1 MTALAATSVTPHL
14 PMGTLA
20 RWLWLAPL
28 LMTSTDMALRW
39 RRVARGPG
47 LSPTYR
53 RLLAGRWLV
62 FALPCLIF
70 GAGLASGSANLDNYF
85 HAPSAWP
92 SRRRTSPPSL
102 PATLARFSPDGRQL
116 AGADADGRLTLWRAD
131 TGEVLA
137 TPGPVG
143 AEVADVA
150 WGEGG
155 AALVVA
161 DERGRVVLWELPELR
176 APRPLAV
183 EGDTI
188 ATSADGTLLAV
199 GNGEILTVLSL
210 RANTPVMRAVTAGAL
225 VDLAFSPDGQLIT
238 TAANTRREVVPG
250 GYQDEGVFEVWEV
263 ASGRRVAV
271 VGGIGSGV
279 EAIAFS
285 PDGRTLAVG
294 GEMYD
299 VIFWRP

>member
-1 MTALAATSVTPHL
+1 M
-14 PMGTLA
+14 
-20 RWLWLAPL
+20 
-28 LMTSTDMALRW
+28 
-39 RRVARGPG
+39 
-47 LSPTYR
+47 
-53 RLLAGRWLV
+53 
-62 FALPCLIF
+62 
-70 GAGLASGSANLDNYF
+70 
-85 HAPSAWP
+85 
-92 SRRRTSPPSL
+92 
-102 PATLARFSPDGRQL
+102 
-116 AGADADGRLTLWRAD
+116 
-131 TGEVLA
+131 
-137 TPGPVG
+137 G

-155 AALVVA
+155 ATLVVA
-161 DERGRVVLWELPELR
+161 DERGHVVLWELPGLG

-199 GNGEILTVLSL
+199 GGGQNLTVLSML
-210 RANTPVMRAVTAGAL
+210 DNTPAMRAVTAGAV
-225 VDLAFSPDGQLIT
+225 VDLAFSPDGRLIA
-238 TAANTRREVVPG
+238 TAANTQREVVPG

-263 ASGRRVAV
+263 AGGRRVAM

-294 GEMYD
+294 GGMYD